1 MMKIDYEL
9 EGLLGIVLMLKK
21 GVSEKALTTV
31 SDSRYIY
38 PRIGFF
44 RTVILS
50 LILASAG
57 KNVRVCTPGIAY
69 LRYSLSVSLS
79 VFISCLSF
87 QLYLLSDD
95 C

>member
-31 SDSRYIY
+31 SESRYIY
-38 PRIGFF
+38 PRIDFF

-57 KNVRVCTPGIAY
+57 KNVRVSFVVHQV
-69 LRYSLSVSLS
+69 LRTSAT
-79 VFISCLSF
+79 VFR
-87 QLYLLSDD
+87 YH
-95 C
+95 